1 VRRPFFVVAT
11 DVGRLAVVRRLM
23 RWAPTLFLFSRITGP
38 AVLNHKTRDQIYQ
51 LIQQRPGMYYRSI
64 LKELS
69 LKHGTLTHHLMRLER
84 ENLVR
89 SHRDGLRVRFFPTSI
104 GAIRTK
110 SLTSQQIQILEAVR
124 ARPGMTQTELA
135 MSLGMS
141 RQAMHYHIDALR
153 RASLIGVALAGR
165 ETRLAVPDDIW
176 ARIGRC
182 PRCSTPFAAE
192 PRAGQLRCAVCAADI
207 PVLGLAAA

>member
-1 VRRPFFVVAT
+1 
-11 DVGRLAVVRRLM
+11 M

-38 AVLNHKTRDQIYQ
+38 AVLNHKTREQIYQ
-51 LIQQRPGMYYRSI
+51 LIQQRPGTYYRSI
-64 LKELS
+64 RQELD
-69 LKHGTLTHHLMRLER
+69 LNHGTLTHHLMRLER
-84 ENLVR
+84 ENLIR

-110 SLTSQQIQILEAVR
+110 ALTSQQIRILESVR

-135 MSLGMS
+135 LSLGMS
-141 RQAMHYHIDALR
+141 RQAMHYHVDALR
-153 RASLIGVALAGR
+153 RASLIGVSPAGR

-182 PRCSTPFAAE
+182 PRCSMPFAAD
-192 PRAGQLRCAVCAADI
+192 PHARQLRCAVCAAEI
-207 PVLGLAAA
+207 PTRGLAAA